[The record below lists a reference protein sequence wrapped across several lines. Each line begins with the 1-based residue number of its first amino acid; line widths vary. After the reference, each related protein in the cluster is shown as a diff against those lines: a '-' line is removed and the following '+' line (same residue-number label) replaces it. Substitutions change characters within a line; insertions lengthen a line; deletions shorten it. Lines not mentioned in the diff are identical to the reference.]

1 MNLIPARIALYGQQL
16 KKYTPNVLC
25 KETFTTKVYV
35 ENRGN
40 IKNVCAEIIER
51 LSKLPNSISVSNE
64 EEECDVKV
72 VFCPIV
78 SRAGTDIEAVLS
90 RLTDGKK
97 TIMVVLHHTFSTDYI
112 PPSSSRYE
120 RKDLKMVDMLFH
132 EDSGLL
138 NCSKNNEAISTAGN
152 WLKPYSKHQREV
164 CYKRILAVT
173 AVAVIGSRILY
184 RKWTGHWLLQSEIRF
199 LNSVIRMR
207 TKTNEYILNYI

>member
-1 MNLIPARIALYGQQL
+1 MDFISARIARYRQQVVQCTPVFLY
-16 KKYTPNVLC
+16 KH
-25 KETFTTKVYV
+25 TFTTKVYV

-40 IKNVCAEIIER
+40 IKNVCDEIIER
-51 LSKLPNSISVSNE
+51 LSELPNSISVSN

-97 TIMVVLHHTFSTDYI
+97 TIVVVLHHTFSTDYI

-152 WLKPYSKHQREV
+152 WLKICSKYQRGV
-164 CYKRILAVT
+164 CRKRVWAVA
-173 AVAVIGSRILY
+173 AVAVIGSRFLY
-184 RKWTGHWLLQSEIRF
+184 RIWTGHWLLQSEIRF
-199 LNSVIRMR
+199 INFVIRMR
-207 TKTNEYILNYI
+207 TKTNVYI

>member
-1 MNLIPARIALYGQQL
+1 MDFISARTEQC
-16 KKYTPNVLC
+16 TPDFFW
-25 KETFTTKVYV
+25 KHTFTTKVYV

-40 IKNVCAEIIER
+40 IKNVCDEIIER
-51 LSKLPNSISVSNE
+51 LSKFPNSISVSNE
-64 EEECDVKV
+64 EKCDVKV

-97 TIMVVLHHTFSTDYI
+97 TIVVVLHHTFSPDYI

-152 WLKPYSKHQREV
+152 WLKICSKYQRGV
-164 CYKRILAVT
+164 CRERVW
-173 AVAVIGSRILY
+173 AVAVAAVAGYIGYRFLY

-199 LNSVIRMR
+199 INFVIRMR
-207 TKTNEYILNYI
+207 TKTNVYILIN